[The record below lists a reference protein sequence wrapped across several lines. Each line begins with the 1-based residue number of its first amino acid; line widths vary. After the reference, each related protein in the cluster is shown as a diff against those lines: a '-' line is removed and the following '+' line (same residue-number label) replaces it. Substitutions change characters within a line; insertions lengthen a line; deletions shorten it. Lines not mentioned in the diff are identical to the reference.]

1 MVNVYAEKDGN
12 RYLLCVKDHATGS
25 DIVCAAVSAL
35 VYAFAG
41 YAANFAAETYGMR
54 LESGNA
60 TIHCTGGDDVEASFN
75 TVVTGLKQI
84 ELSHPEYIKVEER
97 EQA

>member
-12 RYLLCVKDHATGS
+12 RYLLCAKNHAPGS
-25 DIVCAAVSAL
+25 DVVCAAVSAL

-41 YAANFAAETYGMR
+41 YAANFAPETYGMQ

-60 TIHCTGGDDVEASFN
+60 TIHCIGGDDVEASFI

-97 EQA
+97 ERA